1 MDQKKVRKIIAGV
14 SVGVI
19 ILNFIIEL
27 CLGEQIV
34 TGNENLRLFFSFFPT
49 VIVFGVLALD
59 IVIDAVIKCR
69 KYEKEQEI
77 QTVAHRISKR
87 NFYIIAT
94 CALVLSIIGFCIV
107 SFFVTKEN
115 AVFSGGLIRTLWIV
129 FLFAAVAAAVARS
142 VILKKVYLNRNV
154 KQQNS

>member
-1 MDQKKVRKIIAGV
+1 MNQNKVIKIIAGV
-14 SVGVI
+14 SVGII

-49 VIVFGVLALD
+49 VIVFGALTSG
-59 IVIDAVIKCR
+59 IVIDAVNKCR
-69 KYEKEQEI
+69 KYEREPEI
-77 QTVAHRISKR
+77 QTAAHRISKR
-87 NFYIIAT
+87 NFYITAT
-94 CALVLSIIGFCIV
+94 CALVLFIIGFCIV

-115 AVFSGGLIRTLWIV
+115 AVFSGGLIRTFWII

-142 VILKKVYLNRNV
+142 VILEKVYSNKNI
-154 KQQNS
+154 KKESK